1 LIEVDV
7 KKHKLLFENL
17 ELGKDGIWSSY
28 LPVSEQEEEQRFREK
43 LAAIKVDNYL
53 DSVSKHHSIPVMDNK
68 ILRFIEFM
76 PVDSIILDV
85 GGCWG
90 WHWRNINNL
99 RPDIGIII
107 IDFVRSNLSHA
118 KNVLGSLIGEQIELV
133 HADATDLPFSDEVV
147 DGVWTVQTLQHI
159 PSYLKAYNE
168 SYRVLKKK
176 GRLIN
181 YSLHINPIIGLIY
194 FLLRK
199 HYHKKGEVDNS
210 YYLIR
215 ANNKQKQELENVFS
229 DKVDDKYCECLFHPD
244 LRLTFTGKEG
254 SYIGKFDYYLG
265 RFSVISR
272 LLARQR
278 CFEVV
283 KH

>member
-1 LIEVDV
+1 MIENRF
-7 KKHKLLFENL
+7 KTLFENL
-17 ELGKDGIWSSY
+17 DKGKDGIWSSK

-43 LAAIKVDNYL
+43 LADIKIDNYL
-53 DSVSKHHSIPVMDNK
+53 DTVSEHHSISVMDNET
-68 ILRFIEFM
+68 LRFIEFM
-76 PVDSIILDV
+76 PVNSIILDV

-90 WHWRNINNL
+90 WHWRNIDNL

-107 IDFVRSNLSHA
+107 IDFVRSNLNHA
-118 KNVLGSLIGEQIELV
+118 TNLLGPLIGEQIELV
-133 HADATDLPFSDEVV
+133 HADATALPFPDEVV

-159 PSYLKAYNE
+159 PSYLNAYNE

-181 YSLHINPIIGLIY
+181 YSLHINPIIGFIY

-215 ANNKQKQELENVFS
+215 ADDNQKHELENVFS
-229 DKVDDKYCECLFHPD
+229 EKVDDRYCECLFHPD

-254 SYIGKFDYYLG
+254 SYIGKFDYYLSK
-265 RFSVISR
+265 FFIISR

-278 CFEVV
+278 CFEVL

>member
-1 LIEVDV
+1 MIENRF
-7 KKHKLLFENL
+7 KTLFENL
-17 ELGKDGIWSSY
+17 DKGKDGIWSSK

-43 LAAIKVDNYL
+43 LADIKIDNYL
-53 DSVSKHHSIPVMDNK
+53 DTVSEHHSISVMDNE

-76 PVDSIILDV
+76 PVNSIILDV

-90 WHWRNINNL
+90 WHWRNIDNL

-107 IDFVRSNLSHA
+107 IDFVRSNLNHA
-118 KNVLGSLIGEQIELV
+118 INLLGPLIGEQIELV
-133 HADATDLPFSDEVV
+133 HADATALPFPDKVV

-159 PSYLKAYNE
+159 PSYLNAYNE

-181 YSLHINPIIGLIY
+181 YSLHINPIIGFIY

-215 ANNKQKQELENVFS
+215 ADDNQKHELENVFS
-229 DKVDDKYCECLFHPD
+229 EKVDDRYCECLFHPD

-254 SYIGKFDYYLG
+254 SYIGKFDYYLSK
-265 RFSVISR
+265 FFIISR
-272 LLARQR
+272 FLARQR
-278 CFEVV
+278 CFEVL